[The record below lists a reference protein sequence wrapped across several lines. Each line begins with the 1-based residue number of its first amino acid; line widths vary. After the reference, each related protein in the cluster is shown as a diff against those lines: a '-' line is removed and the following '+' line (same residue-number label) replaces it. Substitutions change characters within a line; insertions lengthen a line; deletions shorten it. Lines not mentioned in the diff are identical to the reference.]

1 MSLGSSAPR
10 IPATTDLR
18 NGMHTTPI
26 TLLDRLRHSPDE
38 AAWRKLVHLYTP
50 LLFSWARR
58 TGLVEHD
65 AADLVQEVLTVPVQ
79 TLPQFHYDQQGHSAV
94 GYARLR

>member
-1 MSLGSSAPR
+1 
-10 IPATTDLR
+10 
-18 NGMHTTPI
+18 MHTTPI

-58 TGLVEHD
+58 AGMPEHD
-65 AADLVQEVLTVPVQ
+65 AADLVQDVLR
-79 TLPQFHYDQQGHSAV
+79 SEE
-94 GYARLR
+94 RR